1 MINLKYRNMKKY
13 RTKRY
18 DGTPSKKKFYGF
30 NFYIQCNE
38 RLSKIHR
45 NQLLTESKSYLGLIY
60 NSCSLSIE
68 DKQRR
73 GLVSELDSSL
83 TDIEL
88 LDMWNPIYEEFGY
101 MIPEFKDKWESK
113 RIPKGKIQ
121 TKDSEFEKSENELN
135 ELRCRIVQ
143 LEILNRKSK
152 YVEGMG

>member
-1 MINLKYRNMKKY
+1 MKYPQ
-13 RTKRY
+13 KRF

-30 NFYIQCNE
+30 NFYIKCNE
-38 RLSKIHR
+38 KLSKTHR

-60 NSCSLSIE
+60 NSSSLSTE

-83 TDIEL
+83 TDLEL
-88 LDMWNPIYEEFGY
+88 LEIWNPIYEEFGY
-101 MIPEFKDKWESK
+101 MIPEFRDKWESK
-113 RIPKGKIQ
+113 QIPKGKIQ
-121 TKDSEFEKSENELN
+121 TKITEFEKSESLLN

-152 YVEGMG
+152 LVEGMG

>member
-1 MINLKYRNMKKY
+1 MSKLR
-13 RTKRY
+13 RY

-30 NFYIQCNE
+30 NYYIQCNDK
-38 RLSKIHR
+38 LSKTHR

-60 NSCSLSIE
+60 NSSSLSTE

-83 TDIEL
+83 TDLEL
-88 LDMWNPIYEEFGY
+88 LEIWNPIYEEFGY
-101 MIPEFKDKWESK
+101 MISEFKDKWELK
-113 RIPKGKIQ
+113 QIPKDKIQ
-121 TKDSEFEKSENELN
+121 TKNSEFEKSENLLN
-135 ELRCRIVQ
+135 ELRYRIVQ

>member
-1 MINLKYRNMKKY
+1 MKRKYNQ
-13 RTKRY
+13 KRY
-18 DGTPSKKKFYGF
+18 DGTPSKRKFYGF

-38 RLSKIHR
+38 KLSKTHR
-45 NQLLTESKSYLGLIY
+45 NHLLNKSKSYLGLIY
-60 NSCSLSIE
+60 NSSSLSTE

-88 LDMWNPIYEEFGY
+88 LEMWNPIYEEFGY

-113 RIPKGKIQ
+113 LIPKEKIQ
-121 TKDSEFEKSENELN
+121 TKKLKFETSENELN

-143 LEILNRKSK
+143 LEILLKKSK
-152 YVEGMG
+152 LVEGMG